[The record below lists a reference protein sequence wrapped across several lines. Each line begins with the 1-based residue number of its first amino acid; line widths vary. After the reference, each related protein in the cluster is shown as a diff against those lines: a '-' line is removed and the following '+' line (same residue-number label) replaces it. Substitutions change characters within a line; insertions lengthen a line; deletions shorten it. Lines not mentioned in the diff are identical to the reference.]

1 MSMQGLPPEIRR
13 QSVDTAREYA
23 VMCTEPLSG
32 KRGFGLSSRGASAWQ
47 AAVAACLLLGLA
59 GCGEKKTELGQG
71 GSVVTGS
78 AGPEGARNA
87 ARELQRCDAPVA
99 TVALAENPN
108 GYTMGGSY
116 HLPASPVPLIKLLAQ
131 QSGCFRVVD
140 RGAGLRGTVQEQDLK
155 DAGVLRPQSTV
166 AKGKGYEAQYTLTPS
181 LTFSEQDAGRG
192 LAGVIAM
199 VPVLRDIAGL
209 AGLVEQVKFK
219 EAQTALLLSDNE
231 TTEQVAAATGAARTT
246 DLGVGGLVLG
256 RLGGGAGAG
265 WSNTNE
271 GKVIAAA
278 FLDAHNQL
286 VVQARAL
293 QAKALPPPV
302 PVHAASR

>member
-1 MSMQGLPPEIRR
+1 MLSMKTP
-13 QSVDTAREYA
+13 V
-23 VMCTEPLSG
+23 
-32 KRGFGLSSRGASAWQ
+32 
-47 AAVAACLLLGLA
+47 LLMGVVLLA
-59 GCGEKKTELGQG
+59 LMGCGEKKTELGQG

-78 AGPEGARNA
+78 AGPAGAHNA
-87 ARELQRCDAPVA
+87 ARELLRCEAPVA
-99 TVALAENPN
+99 TLALAENPN
-108 GYTMGGSY
+108 GYTMGSGY
-116 HLPASPVPLIKLLAQ
+116 QLPASPVPLVKLLAQ

-140 RGAGLRGTVQEQDLK
+140 RSAGLRGTIQEQDLK
-155 DAGVLRPQSTV
+155 ESGVLRKNSTV
-166 AKGKGYEAQYTLTPS
+166 SKGKGYEAQYTLTPS

-199 VPVLRDIAGL
+199 IPVLRDVAGL

-246 DLGVGGLVLG
+246 DLGVGGLVFG
-256 RLGGGAGAG
+256 KLGGAAGAG

-286 VVQARAL
+286 VAQVRAL
-293 QAKALPPPV
+293 QAKELPPPV
-302 PVHAASR
+302 PATTTAAPRSKGG

>member
-1 MSMQGLPPEIRR
+1 MKTP
-13 QSVDTAREYA
+13 V
-23 VMCTEPLSG
+23 
-32 KRGFGLSSRGASAWQ
+32 
-47 AAVAACLLLGLA
+47 LLMGVVLLALA

-78 AGPEGARNA
+78 AGPAGAHNA
-87 ARELQRCDAPVA
+87 ARELLRCEAPVA
-99 TVALAENPN
+99 TLALAENPN
-108 GYTMGGSY
+108 GYTMGSGY
-116 HLPASPVPLIKLLAQ
+116 QLPASPVPLVKLLAQ

-140 RGAGLRGTVQEQDLK
+140 RSAGLRGTIQEQDLK
-155 DAGVLRPQSTV
+155 ESGVLRKNSTV
-166 AKGKGYEAQYTLTPS
+166 SKGKGYEAQYTLTPS

-199 VPVLRDIAGL
+199 IPVLRDVAGL

-246 DLGVGGLVLG
+246 DLGVGGLVFG
-256 RLGGGAGAG
+256 KLGGAAGAG

-286 VVQARAL
+286 VAQVRAL
-293 QAKALPPPV
+293 QAKELPPPV
-302 PVHAASR
+302 PATTTAAPRSKGAGSAAP

>member
-1 MSMQGLPPEIRR
+1 MQDLLRFRVGGPIAL
-13 QSVDTAREYA
+13 VLMLLA
-23 VMCTEPLSG
+23 VS
-32 KRGFGLSSRGASAWQ
+32 
-47 AAVAACLLLGLA
+47 

-78 AGPEGARNA
+78 AGPQGAQSG
-87 ARELQRCDAPVA
+87 ARELERCDAPVA
-99 TVALAENPN
+99 TLALAENPH
-108 GYTMGGSY
+108 GYAMGSGY
-116 HLPASPVPLIKLLAQ
+116 NLPASPVPLVKLLAQ

-140 RGAGLRGTVQEQDLK
+140 RAAGLQGTVREQELK
-155 DAGVLRPQSTV
+155 EAGVLRKEKSTV
-166 AKGKGYEAQYTLTPS
+166 QKGRGYEAQYTLTPS

-199 VPVLRDIAGL
+199 IPVLRDIAGL

-231 TTEQVAAATGAARTT
+231 TTEQVAAATGSARTT
-246 DLGVGGLVLG
+246 DLGVGGLVFG
-256 RLGGGAGAG
+256 KLGGAAGAG

-293 QAKALPPPV
+293 QARELPPPV
-302 PVHAASR
+302 PSIRTSPASAASQAGRGSGT

>member
-1 MSMQGLPPEIRR
+1 MALLCNH
-13 QSVDTAREYA
+13 ARPHA
-23 VMCTEPLSG
+23 VGML
-32 KRGFGLSSRGASAWQ
+32 LL
-47 AAVAACLLLGLA
+47 VAALLT

-71 GSVVTGS
+71 GSVVSGS
-78 AGPEGARNA
+78 AGPAGAQNA
-87 ARELQRCDAPVA
+87 AHELLHCDAPVA
-99 TVALAENPN
+99 TVALAENPH
-108 GYTMGGSY
+108 GYVMSSQY
-116 HLPASPVPLIKLLAQ
+116 QLPPSPVPLVKLLAQ

-155 DAGVLRPQSTV
+155 NAGVLRRDGSTV
-166 AKGKGYEAQYTLTPS
+166 QRGRGYEAQYTLMPS

-192 LAGVIAM
+192 LGGIVAM
-199 VPVLRDIAGL
+199 VPVLRDFPVL

-246 DLGVGGLVLG
+246 DLGVAGLVLG

-286 VVQARAL
+286 VLQARAL
-293 QAKALPPPV
+293 QARPLPPAV
-302 PVHAASR
+302 PARAAAAGR